1 MQFQKITLTLAA
13 VAAASVLG
21 CTGTHEAGATNT
33 TPDPKVN
40 PGSVQADRGTTSS
53 SEAPTGRNAVT
64 NTNGSVAPSIPRS
77 RADTDTTVRPQI
89 LVGNHPTPPVLDSLI
104 KGTLPVR
111 GLYVFRFGANTRRLK
126 HLIGIADSTEINA
139 LIIDVKD
146 EFGLNYDSSDPMV
159 KKNAGTQVKAH
170 NLGALVDTIRAHGI
184 LPVARIVV
192 FKDSV
197 TARNNPNHTIRKA
210 DGSPW
215 HDKKGQ
221 TWVNPYAN
229 AIWEYNF
236 RVAEEAI
243 KMGFG
248 EIQFDY
254 IRFPEPYKSLP
265 PQVFPEQAG
274 RSKPQVLSEF
284 LTAARARFAK
294 LGVRTTADIFG
305 LVTTVGGALEVG
317 QKWEPIAQSV
327 DVVLPMVYP
336 SHYPP
341 GSFQLPHPNA
351 DPYDVIHIAISR
363 ARERDAKMGI
373 TGDHV
378 RPWLQAFSIGNP
390 KYGPHELEEQKRGVY
405 DSGYDGWVLWE
416 PGSRY
421 DKFLPALEKSFV
433 SRKKNPPVPRPA
445 NRLD

>member
-1 MQFQKITLTLAA
+1 MSLKKPTSIAFAAAAAIACLGAYSASASSRFAKPRLTSASRPA
-13 VAAASVLG
+13 PRTSIARPDTDTVVAAA
-21 CTGTHEAGATNT
+21 AA
-33 TPDPKVN
+33 K
-40 PGSVQADRGTTSS
+40 
-53 SEAPTGRNAVT
+53 
-64 NTNGSVAPSIPRS
+64 
-77 RADTDTTVRPQI
+77 TVRK
-89 LVGNHPTPPVLDSLI
+89 HPTPPVLDSLI

-111 GLYVFRFGANTRRLK
+111 GLYVYRFGANARRMK

-139 LIIDVKD
+139 FVIDVKD
-146 EFGLNYDSSDPMV
+146 EFGLNFNSTDPMV
-159 KKNAGTQVKAH
+159 KKNAGTQVKATH
-170 NLGALVDTIRAHGI
+170 LAEVVDSIRAHGI
-184 LPVARIVV
+184 LPIARIVV

-197 TARNNPNHTIRKA
+197 TARNNPEHTIRKA
-210 DGSPW
+210 DGTAW

-236 RVAEEAI
+236 RVADEAI

-254 IRFPEPYKSLP
+254 IRFPEPYPSLP

-274 RSKPQVLSEF
+274 RNKTQVLAEF
-284 LTAARARFAK
+284 LSEARKRFAK
-294 LGVRTTADIFG
+294 QGVRTTADVFG
-305 LVTTVGGALEVG
+305 LVTSVGGALEVG
-317 QKWEPIAQSV
+317 QRWEPLSQSV
-327 DVVLPMVYP
+327 DVLLPMVYP

-363 ARERDAKMGI
+363 ARERDEKLGI
-373 TGDHV
+373 KGEHV
-378 RPWLQAFSIGNP
+378 RPWLQAFSIGMP
-390 KYGPHELEEQKRGVY
+390 KYGPHELEEQKRAVY

-421 DKFLPALEKSFV
+421 DKFIPALEKTFV
-433 SRKKNPPVPRPA
+433 SRKKVPPVPRPA

>member
-1 MQFQKITLTLAA
+1 MQFQKITLTLAS

-33 TPDPKVN
+33 TPDPRIN
-40 PGSVQADRGTTSS
+40 RSAVQGDRGMSAS
-53 SEAPTGRNAVT
+53 SEAAIGRNAVA
-64 NTNGSVAPSIPRS
+64 NTNGSVAPNTPRS
-77 RADTDTTVRPQI
+77 AADTDTTVRPRI
-89 LVGNHPTPPVLDSLI
+89 VVGSHPTPPVLDSLI

-126 HLIGIADSTEINA
+126 HLIGIADSTEVNA

-146 EFGLNYDSSDPMV
+146 EFGLNYESSDPMV

-210 DGSPW
+210 DGTAW

-274 RSKPQVLSEF
+274 RSKPQVLAEF
-284 LTAARARFAK
+284 LTAARTRFAK
-294 LGVRTTADIFG
+294 FGVRTTADIFG

-317 QKWEPIAQSV
+317 QKWEPIASSV

-390 KYGPHELEEQKRGVY
+390 KYGPHELQEQKRGVY

-421 DKFLPALEKSFV
+421 DKFLPALEKTFV

>member
-1 MQFQKITLTLAA
+1 MRLQKITLAIV
-13 VAAASVLG
+13 VATAASVLA
-21 CTGTHEAGATNT
+21 CTGTHETSAGNT
-33 TPDPKVN
+33 TPVPTAEPVSVHRDVN
-40 PGSVQADRGTTSS
+40 ATTASMSTTARAVADTPDR
-53 SEAPTGRNAVT
+53 P
-64 NTNGSVAPSIPRS
+64 VANKPVPAA
-77 RADTDTTVRPQI
+77 ADTDTTVRRRVV
-89 LVGNHPTPPVLDSLI
+89 VGDHPTPPVLDSLI
-104 KGTLPVR
+104 KGTLPAR
-111 GLYVFRFGANTRRLK
+111 GLYVFRFAATTRRLK

-146 EFGLNYDSSDPMV
+146 EFGLNYESTDPMV

-170 NLGALVDTIRAHGI
+170 NLRALVDTIRAHGI

-210 DGSPW
+210 DGTPW

-265 PQVFPEQAG
+265 PQVFPEQKG
-274 RSKPQVLSEF
+274 RSKPQVLAEF
-284 LTAARARFAK
+284 LSTARARFAK
-294 LGVRTTADIFG
+294 QGVRTTADIFG

-317 QKWEPIAQSV
+317 QKWEPISQSV
-327 DVVLPMVYP
+327 DAVLPMVYP

-363 ARERDAKMGI
+363 ARERDEKLGI
-373 TGDHV
+373 KGEHV
-378 RPWLQAFSIGNP
+378 RPWLQAFSIGLP
-390 KYGPHELEEQKRGVY
+390 KYGPHEIEEQKRAVY
-405 DSGYDGWVLWE
+405 DSGYDGWILWE
-416 PGSRY
+416 PGTRY
-421 DKFLPALEKSFV
+421 DKFIPAFEKTLV
-433 SRKKNPPVPRPA
+433 SRKKVPPVPRPA

>member
-1 MQFQKITLTLAA
+1 MSLNKLTTPALAA
-13 VAAASVLG
+13 AAAIA
-21 CTGTHEAGATNT
+21 CYGAYDASAKTIAQT
-33 TPDPKVN
+33 VASP
-40 PGSVQADRGTTSS
+40 
-53 SEAPTGRNAVT
+53 AVH
-64 NTNGSVAPSIPRS
+64 
-77 RADTDTTVRPQI
+77 ADTDTVVHARVPASA
-89 LVGNHPTPPVLDSLI
+89 HPTPPVLDSLL

-111 GLYVFRFGANTRRLK
+111 GLYVYRFAANQRRMKKL
-126 HLIGIADSTEINA
+126 LAIADSTEINA
-139 LIIDVKD
+139 FVIDVKD
-146 EFGLNYDSSDPMV
+146 EFGLNFNPADPLL
-159 KKNAGTQVKAH
+159 KKNAGTQAKATH
-170 NLGALVDTIRAHGI
+170 LAEVVDTIRAHGI
-184 LPVARIVV
+184 LPIARIVV

-197 TARNNPNHTIRKA
+197 TARNNPDHTIRKA
-210 DGSPW
+210 DGTPW

-236 RVAEEAI
+236 RVADEAI

-254 IRFPEPYKSLP
+254 IRFPEPYRSLP
-265 PQVFPEQAG
+265 PQVFPEQRG

-284 LTAARARFAK
+284 LSAARARFAK
-294 LGVRTTADIFG
+294 QGVRTTADIFG

-317 QKWEPIAQSV
+317 QKWEPISQSV

-363 ARERDAKMGI
+363 ARERDEKLGI
-373 TGDHV
+373 KGEHV
-378 RPWLQAFSIGNP
+378 RPWLQAFSLGQP
-390 KYGPHELEEQKRGVY
+390 KYGPHEIEEQKRAVY
-405 DSGYDGWVLWE
+405 DSGYDGWILWE
-416 PGSRY
+416 PGTRY
-421 DKFLPALEKSFV
+421 DKFVPAFEKKLV
-433 SRKKNPPVPRPA
+433 SRKKVPPVPRPA

>member
-1 MQFQKITLTLAA
+1 MKFQKITFALAA
-13 VAAASVLG
+13 LAAASALA
-21 CTGTHEAGATNT
+21 CTGTHEASARSA
-33 TPDPKVN
+33 TPDL
-40 PGSVQADRGTTSS
+40 QA
-53 SEAPTGRNAVT
+53 PV
-64 NTNGSVAPSIPRS
+64 PSGASTAASGPVS
-77 RADTDTTVRPQI
+77 AAADTDTVTRAAI
-89 LVGNHPTPPVLDSLI
+89 AVGQHPTPPVLDSLI
-104 KGTLPVR
+104 KGTLAAR

-146 EFGLNYDSSDPMV
+146 EFGLNFDPVDPML

-170 NLGALVDTIRAHGI
+170 NLRALVDTIRAHGI

-197 TARNNPNHTIRKA
+197 TARNNPDHTIRKA
-210 DGSPW
+210 DGSAW

-254 IRFPEPYKSLP
+254 IRFPEPFKSLP
-265 PQVFPEQAG
+265 PQVFPEQNG
-274 RSKPQVLSEF
+274 RTKPQVLAEF
-284 LTAARARFAK
+284 LKEARARFAK

-317 QKWEPIAQSV
+317 QQWEHVSPNV

-363 ARERDAKMGI
+363 ARERDEKLGI
-373 TGDHV
+373 KGEHV
-378 RPWLQAFSIGNP
+378 RPWIQAFSLGKP
-390 KYGPHELEEQKRGVY
+390 PYGPHEIEEQKRAVY
-405 DSGYDGWVLWE
+405 DSGYDGWVMWE

-421 DKFLPALEKSFV
+421 DKFLPALEKTYV
-433 SRKKNPPVPRPA
+433 SRKKIPPVPRPA

>member
-1 MQFQKITLTLAA
+1 MQFQKITLAMSAA
-13 VAAASVLG
+13 MAASVLA
-21 CTGTHEAGATNT
+21 CTGTHEASAGNT
-33 TPDPKVN
+33 TPVPTPESVSVRAVN
-40 PGSVQADRGTTSS
+40 ASAGSISTPAPAIADTPDR
-53 SEAPTGRNAVT
+53 P
-64 NTNGSVAPSIPRS
+64 VANMPA
-77 RADTDTTVRPQI
+77 RADTDTTVRRQALI
-89 LVGNHPTPPVLDSLI
+89 GNHPTPPVLDSLI
-104 KGTLPVR
+104 KGTLPAR

-126 HLIGIADSTEINA
+126 HLIAIADSTEINA

-146 EFGLNYDSSDPMV
+146 EFGLNYESSDPMV

-210 DGSPW
+210 DGTPW

-265 PQVFPEQAG
+265 PQVFPEQQG
-274 RSKPQVLSEF
+274 RTKPQVLSEF
-284 LTAARARFAK
+284 LSAARDRFAK

-305 LVTTVGGALEVG
+305 LVTTVGGTLEVG
-317 QKWEPIAQSV
+317 QKWEPIAQAV

-351 DPYDVIHIAISR
+351 DPYDVVHIAVSR
-363 ARERDAKMGI
+363 ARERDEKLGI
-373 TGDHV
+373 KGEHV

-390 KYGPHELEEQKRGVY
+390 KYGPHEIEEQKRGVY
-405 DSGYDGWVLWE
+405 DAGFDGWVLWE

-421 DKFLPALEKSFV
+421 DKFLPALEKTFV